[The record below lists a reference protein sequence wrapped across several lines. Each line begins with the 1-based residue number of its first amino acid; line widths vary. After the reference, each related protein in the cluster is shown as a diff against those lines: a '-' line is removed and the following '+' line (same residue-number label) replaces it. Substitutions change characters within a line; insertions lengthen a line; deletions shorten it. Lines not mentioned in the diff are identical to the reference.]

1 MYFYCFNQRYG
12 GDKVVDITTDAK
24 VKCWDYVHIDGTEA
38 LCLGDSVAFPEL
50 VTSRYKGKGEIQ
62 IVVKKLLKKESLE
75 LLQRFVDHWFSSYK
89 NSLPLYLTSSF
100 ETILN
105 KNPLK
110 KWKKWEEQSLT
121 IFPTVRSLMQETT
134 KAQRDNP
141 HSVILHSAT
150 TTVQK
155 AKAFWWI
162 KQWEIT
168 TVYCTYSQIFQD
180 WNNLVSIT
188 LHNQH
193 SWRYKNQQDPRWYVP
208 TVVEYMAKHYDA
220 KLSTTWRK
228 LEA

>member
-62 IVVKKLLKKESLE
+62 IVV
-75 LLQRFVDHWFSSYK
+75 
-89 NSLPLYLTSSF
+89 SF

-155 AKAFWWI
+155 A
-162 KQWEIT
+162 
-168 TVYCTYSQIFQD
+168 CTINILGDIRINKIQD
-180 WNNLVSIT
+180 GT
-188 LHNQH
+188 FPQ
-193 SWRYKNQQDPRWYVP
+193 
-208 TVVEYMAKHYDA
+208 
-220 KLSTTWRK
+220 
-228 LEA
+228 